1 VSGTARLEGR
11 YLRLLALYPA
21 EHRRAHQEE
30 MLGVLMTGA
39 RAGQRRPG
47 LAESADLILGALRI
61 RLRLVP
67 GQLAGALWRDALAVV
82 STVLPMIILVYL
94 GVLELSLLGEHG
106 AVVGAV
112 ARYDTEHL
120 AVWAVLTGC
129 VLLRLRRTAA
139 LVAAGMLVG
148 YASPAAGTPGWMY
161 LSLTSMLI
169 FVTLGLEVAA
179 LLASPGPR
187 RGRQILTGKGY
198 AAAVAV
204 PAAVASLLG
213 WMWPSHPGVTAAITI
228 PVIALAIAGTA
239 MTSALGWRVA
249 ALLAVPAFYAAAQFL
264 VMPSVIGT
272 IYLVMPG
279 WEGPL
284 RITLT
289 FLPVAVL
296 LGVAVA
302 IARAVQAG
310 HHAAA
315 ASGPDDGPVQ
325 SPS

>member
-94 GVLELSLLGEHG
+94 GVLELSLLSEHG

-161 LSLTSMLI
+161 LSLTRMLI
-169 FVTLGLEVAA
+169 FVTPRLLRRRPVPGDALGHRHHL
-179 LLASPGPR
+179 PGDARVGRPAPDHADLPAGGGAPGCGRRHRPGRPGRAPR
-187 RGRQILTGKGY
+187 RRGQRT
-198 AAAVAV
+198 
-204 PAAVASLLG
+204 
-213 WMWPSHPGVTAAITI
+213 
-228 PVIALAIAGTA
+228 
-239 MTSALGWRVA
+239 R
-249 ALLAVPAFYAAAQFL
+249 
-264 VMPSVIGT
+264 
-272 IYLVMPG
+272 
-279 WEGPL
+279 
-284 RITLT
+284 
-289 FLPVAVL
+289 
-296 LGVAVA
+296 
-302 IARAVQAG
+302 
-310 HHAAA
+310 
-315 ASGPDDGPVQ
+315 
-325 SPS
+325 